1 MLRNFQYARSSSN
14 NDEGRL
20 IERLINKM
28 EEFRQ
33 EAVIRAGKRTNSNV
47 GNNHLNLYKQRLNA
61 IKKEY
66 KIMGEYRTFKSLI
79 IKATEEALK
88 SINNN
93 NTIINGTKM
102 VEDEFK
108 KYENNRAI
116 LKRTQTKSY
125 NLRSNTIK
133 KQSPSLLR
141 RLFTW

>member
-1 MLRNFQYARSSSN
+1 MKVEVNTGSFKN
-14 NDEGRL
+14 N
-20 IERLINKM
+20 
-28 EEFRQ
+28 
-33 EAVIRAGKRTNSNV
+33 
-47 GNNHLNLYKQRLNA
+47 
-61 IKKEY
+61 
-66 KIMGEYRTFKSLI
+66 I

-88 SINNN
+88 SINN